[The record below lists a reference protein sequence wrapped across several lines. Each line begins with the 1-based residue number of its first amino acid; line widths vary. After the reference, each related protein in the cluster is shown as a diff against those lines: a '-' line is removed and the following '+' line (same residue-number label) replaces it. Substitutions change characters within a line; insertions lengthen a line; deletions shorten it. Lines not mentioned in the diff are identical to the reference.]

1 MIYNIF
7 SDQLDLFFLICRESQ
22 TWLIDRLIDWWM
34 LPSLLISSPSSGFFV
49 AITWSCTCGWS
60 SLFQV
65 SAPHLSTVET
75 LQAAF
80 KCQTQSLRD
89 ERLFLT
95 WQKDFTNHTRVSLLR
110 SLPTVQEKLKT
121 SMSLKHKNFLGSQR
135 NPLLS
140 CLSETTCD
148 WISVQRPKCWE
159 SLKSGE
165 QIFDIHWSGG
175 RKQTLGS

>member
-1 MIYNIF
+1 
-7 SDQLDLFFLICRESQ
+7 
-22 TWLIDRLIDWWM
+22 M

-95 WQKDFTNHTRVSLLR
+95 WQKDFTNHTRVSLSR
-110 SLPTVQEKLKT
+110 SFPTVQVKLKT
-121 SMSLKHKNFLGSQR
+121 SISLKYKNFLGSQR
-135 NPLLS
+135 NHLLRNHMWLNHCAAS
-140 CLSETTCD
+140 KVLRKLEIRRANIWHSLIRRPETNT
-148 WISVQRPKCWE
+148 RLLNKC
-159 SLKSGE
+159 
-165 QIFDIHWSGG
+165 
-175 RKQTLGS
+175 